1 MGGGHRRESLLSP
14 RCSRSSRSSSDRCV
28 FSPTPLSRAKK
39 RSNAGTVQQGIHGVS
54 GATRAAFGRTYGVQ
68 STRARPTRRRAAG
81 THREYLTPDGTSTPT
96 RPDPTRATRPDPTA
110 RRSRQAARSTRPQGP
125 YLHTGETRAGT
136 RATPTVACNHKD
148 KPLHTQTQ
156 EMKQDSRRWLL
167 LKFRMQVR
175 CMPVRY
181 GGKRGYAPFA
191 PVPVPLQVPSS

>member
-1 MGGGHRRESLLSP
+1 MSMFGYCRAATSMHHGRWGDE
-14 RCSRSSRSSSDRCV
+14 RCCDRHC
-28 FSPTPLSRAKK
+28 
-39 RSNAGTVQQGIHGVS
+39 
-54 GATRAAFGRTYGVQ
+54 ATRGRVRTTPRDPPGAAP
-68 STRARPTRRRAAG
+68 RA
-81 THREYLTPDGTSTPT
+81 HREYLTPDGTSTP
-96 RPDPTRATRPDPTA
+96 TRPDPTA

-125 YLHTGETRAGT
+125 YLHTGETRAGA
-136 RATPTVACNHKD
+136 RATPTVACNHRD

-156 EMKQDSRRWLL
+156 ETKQDSRRWLL

>member
-1 MGGGHRRESLLSP
+1 MSYINVAPRHPRGERGDTRLSDE
-14 RCSRSSRSSSDRCV
+14 R
-28 FSPTPLSRAKK
+28 
-39 RSNAGTVQQGIHGVS
+39 TVSVY
-54 GATRAAFGRTYGVQ
+54 TRATHPA
-68 STRARPTRRRAAG
+68 RRAAG
-81 THREYLTPDGTSTPT
+81 TAHREYLTPDGTSTPT

-125 YLHTGETRAGT
+125 YLHTGETRAGA
-136 RATPTVACNHKD
+136 RATPTVACNHRD

-156 EMKQDSRRWLL
+156 ETKQDSRRWLL